1 MNLITFEYLL
11 EDVQLASGI
20 VSDAMS
26 NCIYPSISSTKQNIH
41 LNDTV
46 QLSKQVR
53 KCGNAIGIC
62 VFDETAKY
70 TFTIFNNGIVSI
82 MADIDTFDADGTHGI
97 KETSDH
103 IKHNLHKLLGNIE
116 KLISNYRI

>member
-11 EDVQLASGI
+11 DDVQLASEL

-26 NCIYPSISSTKQNIH
+26 NCIYPNISDTHQNIH
-41 LNDTV
+41 ISDTV

-62 VFDETAKY
+62 VFDEASKY
-70 TFTIFNNGIVSI
+70 TYTIYNNGIVSI
-82 MADIDTFDADGTHGI
+82 MSDVESFDADGTHCI
-97 KETSDH
+97 KETSSH
-103 IKHNLHKLLGNIE
+103 IKSNLHKLLGNIS
-116 KLISNYRI
+116 KLIENYHI

>member
-11 EDVQLASGI
+11 DDVQLASGI
-20 VSDAMS
+20 VSDALS
-26 NCIYPSISSTKQNIH
+26 NCIYPEISSTTHNIH
-41 LNDTV
+41 ISETV

-53 KCGNAIGIC
+53 KCGTAIGIC

-82 MADIDTFDADGTHGI
+82 MADIDVFDADGTHSI

-103 IKHNLHKLLGNIE
+103 IKNNLHKLLGKIE
-116 KLISNYRI
+116 TMIENYHV

>member
-20 VSDAMS
+20 VSDALS
-26 NCIYPSISSTKQNIH
+26 NCIYPEISGTNHNIH
-41 LNDTV
+41 ISETV

-53 KCGNAIGIC
+53 KCGTAIGIC
-62 VFDETAKY
+62 LFDETAKY

-103 IKHNLHKLLGNIE
+103 IKSNLHKLLGNIE
-116 KLISNYRI
+116 KMIENYHV

>member
-11 EDVQLASGI
+11 DDVQLASEL

-26 NCIYPSISSTKQNIH
+26 NCIYPNISDTHQNIH
-41 LNDTV
+41 ISDTV

-62 VFDETAKY
+62 VFDGTAKY
-70 TFTIFNNGIVSI
+70 TFTIYNNGIVSI

-103 IKHNLHKLLGNIE
+103 IKSNLHKLLGNIS
-116 KLISNYRI
+116 KLIENYHI